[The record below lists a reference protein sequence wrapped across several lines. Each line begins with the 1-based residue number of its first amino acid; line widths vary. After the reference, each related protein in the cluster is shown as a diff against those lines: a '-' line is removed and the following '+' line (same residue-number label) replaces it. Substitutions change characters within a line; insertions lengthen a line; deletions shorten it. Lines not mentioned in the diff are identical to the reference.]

1 MLHLRWNEKGC
12 CGVFL
17 FFWEWRPFKSCKLIL
32 LKQRLQSSH
41 PSLAWISHTLYPHM
55 YPPETENH
63 LSTKNKTSGGTLF
76 YMYQLYN
83 GGYITWL
90 RAQHCQTGQSNWIK
104 LEELKRMRRI
114 CKWGNT
120 CYDWIA
126 TIEQFAQ
133 QEKAMIKMIKRE
145 QEEYS
150 LKVRHCWLPTT
161 VHNIPGN
168 QEKCPV
174 LWSLWSYW
182 SVSPSQLRL
191 YHVMIETKTRG
202 K

>member
-1 MLHLRWNEKGC
+1 MTTFQVLQTSSTKTASSLKTLQFSHPYLAWLNKPHPLSSSVSTRDW
-12 CGVFL
+12 
-17 FFWEWRPFKSCKLIL
+17 
-32 LKQRLQSSH
+32 KQR
-41 PSLAWISHTLYPHM
+41 
-55 YPPETENH
+55 
-63 LSTKNKTSGGTLF
+63 TKRVEAL

-126 TIEQFAQ
+126 TIEQSAQ

-161 VHNIPGN
+161 FHNI
-168 QEKCPV
+168 
-174 LWSLWSYW
+174 L
-182 SVSPSQLRL
+182 
-191 YHVMIETKTRG
+191 
-202 K
+202 